1 MMKQKSSG
9 KILLAA
15 LGCILTVVLTMLA
28 FVPFLNEILA
38 VEVIQQ
44 QEPEVSSP
52 QNPEKPEEIPVTVYY
67 IMETE
72 SKKISELYIE
82 VFPIGKESVAYLKL
96 PVDTKVNLSEELYK
110 SLQTYAPE
118 LPQHFK
124 LSNMA
129 EGFSKEYGLTG
140 CNRILSEVI
149 GMSFT
154 EYVRTDAASFREWLE
169 LQEKETDASDFFEG
183 YTEWLAGSFSSRT
196 TEERWSYYE
205 SLQTVQQVIV
215 EEAPGSREKDGFLIS
230 SKRSKERL
238 EELMRWLES
247 ESVQEEN

>member
-1 MMKQKSSG
+1 
-9 KILLAA
+9 
-15 LGCILTVVLTMLA
+15 MLA
-28 FVPFLNEILA
+28 FVPLMNEIFA
-38 VEVIQQ
+38 VEVTMQAK
-44 QEPEVSSP
+44 PEVTAVP
-52 QNPEKPEEIPVTVYY
+52 KPDRPEQSPVTVYY
-67 IMETE
+67 IAEE
-72 SKKISELYIE
+72 NSKKISEIYIE
-82 VFPIGKESVAYLKL
+82 VFPVGQQTVFYLKV

-124 LSNMA
+124 LANMA

-149 GMSFT
+149 GISFT
-154 EYVRTDAASFREWLE
+154 EYVRTDAVSFREWLE
-169 LQEKETDASDFFEG
+169 LQEKEADASDFFEG
-183 YTEWLAGSFSSRT
+183 YTEWLTDSFSSRT

-205 SLQTVQQVIV
+205 SLQTVQQTIV

-238 EELMRWLES
+238 EEMMRYNNTNNAE
-247 ESVQEEN
+247 

>member
-1 MMKQKSSG
+1 MKQKSSG
-9 KILLAA
+9 KIILAA
-15 LGCILTVVLTMLA
+15 LGCILTVILTMLA
-28 FVPFLNEILA
+28 FVPFLNEILT
-38 VEVIQQ
+38 VEVAQQ
-44 QEPEVSSP
+44 QEPVVGSF

-67 IMETE
+67 IMEHD

-96 PVDTKVNLSEELYK
+96 PVDTKVDLSEELYK

-129 EGFSKEYGLTG
+129 ESFSTEYGLTG
-140 CNRILSEVI
+140 CNRILSELL

-154 EYVRTDAASFREWLE
+154 EYVRTDAVTFREWLE
-169 LQEKETDASDFFEG
+169 LQEENKPSYVFFSG
-183 YTEWLAGSFSSRT
+183 YTEWLNETVSSRT
-196 TEERWSYYE
+196 TEERWAYYE
-205 SLQTVQQVIV
+205 SRKKIQQVVV
-215 EEAPGSREKDGFLIS
+215 EEAPGSGEKDGFLIS

-238 EELMRWLES
+238 EEMMRWSES